1 MKVRKEFIIFGG
13 IIVVLIVLICISSFS
28 NKNKGYKSAQ
38 KYISYEEIE
47 RTEEY
52 YDEEVSDVEEVI
64 QEAEEEKVAEEVV
77 DTAEPIIDAEIST
90 EQETIYSDETEQSTE
105 EANES
110 SSDMLVS
117 DSISDTVISELD
129 SDTVISLVRYYVC
142 NLTSESFE
150 MYLTEDLINN
160 RESLLSTEPYIS
172 LNGETSIDS
181 AEFIDNKVNFKF
193 NGVDY
198 IFEVAFTE
206 DGTRISSIN
215 FVE

>member
-13 IIVVLIVLICISSFS
+13 IIVVLIVLICISSFT
-28 NKNKGYKSAQ
+28 NKNRGYKSAQ

-52 YDEEVSDVEEVI
+52 YEEEISDTEEII
-64 QEAEEEKVAEEVV
+64 QEAETEEVSEEV
-77 DTAEPIIDAEIST
+77 IDTAEPIIDAEASA
-90 EQETIYSDETEQSTE
+90 EQETISSDETEQSTE
-105 EANES
+105 TVDEP

-117 DSISDTVISELD
+117 DSISDTVISDLD
-129 SDTVISLVRYYVC
+129 NDTIISLVRYYVC

-160 RESLLSTEPYIS
+160 RESLLSTKPYIT

-181 AEFIDNKVNFKF
+181 AEFIDNKVNFKI

-198 IFEVAFTE
+198 IFEVDFTE
-206 DGTRISSIN
+206 DGTKISSIN

>member
-13 IIVVLIVLICISSFS
+13 IIVALIVLICISSFS
-28 NKNKGYKSAQ
+28 SKNKGYKSAQ

-52 YDEEVSDVEEVI
+52 YEEEISDTEEII
-64 QEAEEEKVAEEVV
+64 QETEMEEIAGEIV
-77 DTAEPIIDAEIST
+77 DTAEPIIDTEASA
-90 EQETIYSDETEQSTE
+90 EQETISSDETEQSTE
-105 EANES
+105 TVDEP

-117 DSISDTVISELD
+117 DSISDTVISDLD
-129 SDTVISLVRYYVC
+129 NDTIISLVRYYVC
-142 NLTSESFE
+142 SLTSESFE

-160 RESLLSTEPYIS
+160 RESLLSTEPYTS

-181 AEFIDNKVNFKF
+181 AEVVDDSVIFKF
-193 NGVDY
+193 NGVEY
-198 IFEVAFTE
+198 TFKISFTE
-206 DGTRISSIN
+206 DGTKINSIN

>member
-52 YDEEVSDVEEVI
+52 YNEEVSDVEEVI
-64 QEAEEEKVAEEVV
+64 QEAKEEEVAEEVV
-77 DTAEPIIDAEIST
+77 DTAEPIINTGIST

-105 EANES
+105 ETNES

-129 SDTVISLVRYYVC
+129 SDTIISLVRYYVC

-160 RESLLSTEPYIS
+160 REYLLSTEPYIT

>member
-13 IIVVLIVLICISSFS
+13 IIVVIIVLICISSFS
-28 NKNKGYKSAQ
+28 NKNNGYKSAQ

-52 YDEEVSDVEEVI
+52 YDEEVSDTEEIIQEVEEEEVSEEVI
-64 QEAEEEKVAEEVV
+64 DIAES
-77 DTAEPIIDAEIST
+77 IIDAEVNT
-90 EQETIYSDETEQSTE
+90 EQETISSAEVEQSTE
-105 EANES
+105 ETDES

-117 DSISDTVISELD
+117 DSISDTFISELD
-129 SDTVISLVRYYVC
+129 SDTIISLVRYYVC

-150 MYLTEDLINN
+150 MYLTEDLISS
-160 RESLLSTEPYIS
+160 RESLLNTEPYIS

-198 IFEVAFTE
+198 IFEVTFTE
-206 DGTRISSIN
+206 DGSKISSIN
-215 FVE
+215 FVK